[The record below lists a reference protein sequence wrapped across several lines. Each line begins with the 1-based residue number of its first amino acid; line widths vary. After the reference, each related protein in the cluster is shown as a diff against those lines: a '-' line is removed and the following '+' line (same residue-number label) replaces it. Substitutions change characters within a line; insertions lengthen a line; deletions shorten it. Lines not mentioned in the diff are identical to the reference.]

1 METYPEKKE
10 TMETKFDIFS
20 STPKPWEINPTA
32 ARKLHSLCSCCFR
45 FCTCRR
51 SGTIHDCAVRDS
63 ANQNG
68 PKWGGIESRIVAMK
82 ECKKRSYIYNK
93 YGIIWN
99 SICYYIS
106 FMAFICHGYYNGP
119 YMGSNGIIS
128 SPSFGGPGDHFSL
141 SHQGKVCLEECSD
154 VWIMYSVRSIFIYI
168 YILYI

>member
-82 ECKKRSYIYNK
+82 ECKKRSYIYITNMVL
-93 YGIIWN
+93 YGIPYVIISLLWHLYAMAIIMVHIWDQ
-99 SICYYIS
+99 
-106 FMAFICHGYYNGP
+106 
-119 YMGSNGIIS
+119 MGS
-128 SPSFGGPGDHFSL
+128 SPAHPLGDL
-141 SHQGKVCLEECSD
+141 GT
-154 VWIMYSVRSIFIYI
+154 IFH
-168 YILYI
+168 